1 MDREEGEEW
10 SEEVKGRRTRWLKE
24 RSRSAQRAFLGRT
37 GLIKHQK
44 DGGDVAEPR
53 VSSEV
58 P

>member
-1 MDREEGEEW
+1 MERGGEGKEDEVVEGEI
-10 SEEVKGRRTRWLKE
+10 SL
-24 RSRSAQRAFLGRT
+24 AQRAFLGRT
-37 GLIKHQK
+37 DLIKHQK